1 MVAKDEQYIV
11 IYPLYF
17 DSSLSRSE
25 GRKVAKKH
33 DIEKPTVDMVAKA
46 AKSLHLH
53 PHVEKDKSHPSRHW
67 KNEGRVLVEKKEAKT
82 KLLKQL
88 ANYLQ

>member
-1 MVAKDEQYIV
+1 
-11 IYPLYF
+11 
-17 DSSLSRSE
+17 
-25 GRKVAKKH
+25 
-33 DIEKPTVDMVAKA
+33 MVAKA